1 MQLETSDSLARPRS
15 KADTDIKIFSTAPQ
29 SINVSQEMYIEKVAE
44 AARWSERAGCTG
56 MLIYTDNGIVY
67 AWLVAQIVIQSTT
80 SLCPLVAV
88 QPVYMHPYPV
98 AKMVTSFGYLYKRQ
112 IYLNMVAGGFK
123 TDLLA
128 LCDDTPHDMRY
139 ERLREYTVIIKE
151 LLNGSS
157 AVTFSGN
164 FYRVENLRL
173 KPALPPDLFPGIFMS
188 GSSDAGMKTAIAL
201 GATAVEY
208 PNLAEEY
215 ASGSR
220 TDSGIRV
227 GIIAAET
234 EERAWE
240 IAYDRFPPDRKGQI
254 AHKLAMKV
262 SDSSWHKQLSELDR
276 ETGDGPS
283 TYWLWPFKNY
293 KTFCP
298 YLVGSYERVSEEV
311 AKYIK
316 AGFTNFILDIPAE
329 ERDVMRARIV
339 FAQASKKAA

>member
-1 MQLETSDSLARPRS
+1 MQSETLDGRATPRS
-15 KADTDIKIFSTAPQ
+15 RADTDIKVFSTAPQ
-29 SINVSQEMYIEKVAE
+29 SLNVSQEVYIEKVAE
-44 AARWSERAGCTG
+44 AARWSESAGCTG
-56 MLIYTDNGIVY
+56 MLIYTDNGIVD
-67 AWLVAQIVIQSTT
+67 AWLVAQIVIQSTK
-80 SLCPLVAV
+80 SLCPLVAT
-88 QPVYMHPYPV
+88 QPVYMHPYSV
-98 AKMVTSFGYLYKRQ
+98 AKMVSSFGYLYKRR

-139 ERLREYTVIIKE
+139 ERIREYTAIIKE
-151 LLNGSS
+151 LLDGSS
-157 AVTFSGN
+157 AVTFSGT

-173 KPALPPDLFPGIFMS
+173 KPPLPPDLFPGIFLS

-208 PNLAEEY
+208 PNPAEEY

-220 TDSGIRV
+220 GNSGIRV
-227 GIIAAET
+227 GIIAEET

-240 IAYDRFPPDRKGQI
+240 IAYERFPADRVGQI

-262 SDSSWHKQLSELDR
+262 SDSSWHKQLSELDG
-276 ETGDGPS
+276 EPGVGPS

-329 ERDVMRARIV
+329 ERDVMSAGIV
-339 FAQASKKAA
+339 FAQAAKKAA

>member
-1 MQLETSDSLARPRS
+1 M
-15 KADTDIKIFSTAPQ
+15 
-29 SINVSQEMYIEKVAE
+29 
-44 AARWSERAGCTG
+44 
-56 MLIYTDNGIVY
+56 
-67 AWLVAQIVIQSTT
+67 
-80 SLCPLVAV
+80 
-88 QPVYMHPYPV
+88 
-98 AKMVTSFGYLYKRQ
+98 
-112 IYLNMVAGGFK
+112 
-123 TDLLA
+123 
-128 LCDDTPHDMRY
+128 
-139 ERLREYTVIIKE
+139 
-151 LLNGSS
+151 
-157 AVTFSGN
+157 
-164 FYRVENLRL
+164 
-173 KPALPPDLFPGIFMS
+173 
-188 GSSDAGMKTAIAL
+188 
-201 GATAVEY
+201 EY

-329 ERDVMRARIV
+329 ERDVMSAGIV
-339 FAQASKKAA
+339 FAEAAKKAA

>member
-1 MQLETSDSLARPRS
+1 MQLETSDSLAAPRG

-56 MLIYTDNGIVY
+56 MLIYTDNGIVD
-67 AWLVAQIVIQSTT
+67 AWLVAQIVIQSTI

-88 QPVYMHPYPV
+88 QPVYMHPYSV

-215 ASGSR
+215 TSGSR

-298 YLVGSYERVSEEV
+298 YLVGSFERVSEEV

-329 ERDVMRARIV
+329 ERDVMSAGIV
-339 FAQASKKAA
+339 FAEAAKKAA

>member
-56 MLIYTDNGIVY
+56 MLIYTDNGIVD

-88 QPVYMHPYPV
+88 QPVYMHPYSV

-293 KTFCP
+293 RTFCP

-329 ERDVMRARIV
+329 ERDVMSAGIV
-339 FAQASKKAA
+339 FAEAAKKAA